1 MSVWNEPISL
11 IRARLRDLAV
21 FGGTGWNVP
30 SYDLDLLN
38 RAQMWL
44 ATYKDWTLLTKR
56 SVLAIEADRSVAI
69 PSDANSI
76 IAIYADLDG
85 SGVPAVFYTLDD
97 IDVGKRYLFENAYTK
112 SGGHAWRIRFPAN
125 AIISG
130 MLYIHYSFILEDF
143 TGSEAPE
150 YSFFPPNLLL
160 RCAQKIHIE
169 DKGITGD
176 SVQVAIN
183 AFNEELRKFETNSQL
198 NNVVYD
204 TTPHNAYGQ
213 PIKIPGYQLGRGA
226 LPQYQTPYLPSVFR
240 TN

>member
-1 MSVWNEPISL
+1 MSVWREPISL
-11 IRARLRDLAV
+11 IRARLRDITV
-21 FGGTGWNVP
+21 FNGTGWNV
-30 SYDLDLLN
+30 SNYDLDLLN

-44 ATYKDWTLLTKR
+44 ATCKDWTLLTKR
-56 SVLAIEADRSVAI
+56 AALTIGTDRAASL
-69 PSDANSI
+69 PSDLNST
-76 IAIYADLDG
+76 IAVYSDLDG
-85 SGVPAVFYTLDD
+85 SGIPAVFYTLDD
-97 IDVGKRYLFENAYTK
+97 IDVAKRYQFENEYTMAT
-112 SGGHAWRIRFPAN
+112 GHVWKIRFPAN

-130 MLYIHYSFILEDF
+130 TIYIHYSFILPDF
-143 TGSEAPE
+143 TGSDTPE
-150 YSFFPPNLLL
+150 YSFFPSNLLL

-183 AFNEELRKFETNSQL
+183 AFNEELRKFEINSQL

-204 TTPHNAYGQ
+204 TVPHNAYGQ

-226 LPQYQTPYLPSVFR
+226 MPNYQSPYLPSTFR